1 MKITKK
7 ILKEMIE
14 EAIEEGNNSGYG
26 DGKRK
31 AVEIRRAYK
40 SGKREEPTKEEL
52 LSIIQS
58 ATDGKSA
65 DYAQM
70 YKLAFDMVWSA
81 TLTGPVV
88 SKGQLPFANARDSK
102 AARGS
107 NQQSGRNPLYTL
119 EESDMPDLT
128 PGMVLASDV
137 VRVKDAMGNIDNKD
151 EYTQLLTLVLKMSG
165 DISGAEEIL
174 RQAMKQLPEFVA
186 QLDGQIDE

>member
-58 ATDGKSA
+58 DID

-88 SKGQLPFANARDSK
+88 SKKQLPFANPPSAGVNFK
-102 AARGS
+102 
-107 NQQSGRNPLYTL
+107 QHHRNPLYTL
-119 EESDMPDLT
+119 EEQDGMADLT
-128 PGMVLASDV
+128 PGMELASESSSRPSRGNGC
-137 VRVKDAMGNIDNKD
+137 RVEGTGHVAPTKD
-151 EYTQLLTLVLKMSG
+151 Q
-165 DISGAEEIL
+165 
-174 RQAMKQLPEFVA
+174 
-186 QLDGQIDE
+186 

>member
-58 ATDGKSA
+58 DID

-88 SKGQLPFANARDSK
+88 SKKQLPFANARDSK

-119 EESDMPDLT
+119 EEQDGMADLT
-128 PGMVLASDV
+128 PGMELASESSSRPSRGNGC
-137 VRVKDAMGNIDNKD
+137 RVEGTGHVAPTKD
-151 EYTQLLTLVLKMSG
+151 Q
-165 DISGAEEIL
+165 
-174 RQAMKQLPEFVA
+174 
-186 QLDGQIDE
+186 